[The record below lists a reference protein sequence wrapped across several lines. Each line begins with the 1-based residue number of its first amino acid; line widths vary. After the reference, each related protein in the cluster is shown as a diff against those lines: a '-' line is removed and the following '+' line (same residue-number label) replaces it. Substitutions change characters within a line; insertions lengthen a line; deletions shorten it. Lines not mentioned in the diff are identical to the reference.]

1 MAHVED
7 LWIKKGQRTAL
18 YGKGSRYRAR
28 WAGPDGKEKT
38 ESFPDGRKKEALA
51 YATGQETD
59 IRRGTWIDPNAGKAT
74 LRNFAETAY
83 LPSLNMDPSTRQR
96 IEYQWRLHIEP
107 SLGDKQLGYLA
118 AHPSAVQQWVSGLT
132 PGMAASSA
140 KVVLSVLSGILAA
153 ALDDGIIHRNPV
165 RTKRVQAPKR
175 DQHRVIPWT
184 AAQIAGVHDAL
195 EERYAAMVDVGSG
208 LGLRQGEVFGFSPED
223 VDWLRQGVHVRRQI
237 KFVHHRL
244 CFAPPKGGRERDIP
258 LPESIQL
265 ALAAH
270 MSGCPAVPVTLPWG
284 DPDGKLRTMNLFFT
298 TRLNKPIRRGDFDSH
313 RWIPAIEA
321 NGIIKGGDNG
331 FHALRHYFASVLLN
345 DGVDVRRLAEY
356 LGHHNPAVTLSTYS
370 HLMPNMESAMRQI
383 IDRTRLAGADDM
395 ETTEGVAE

>member
-7 LWIKKGQRTAL
+7 LWIKKGQRTSL

-59 IRRGTWIDPNAGKAT
+59 IRRGTWIDPNAGKTT
-74 LRNFAETAY
+74 LRKYAETVY

-107 SLGDKQLGYLA
+107 SLGGKQLGYLA

-140 KVVLSVLSGILAA
+140 KVVLSVLSGILGA

-175 DQHRVIPWT
+175 DYRRVSPWT
-184 AAQIAGVHDAL
+184 AIQVAGVRAAL
-195 EERYAAMVDVGSG
+195 VGRYQAMTDCGAG
-208 LGLRQGEVFGFSPED
+208 LGMRQGEVFGFSPDD
-223 VDWLRQGVHVRRQI
+223 VEWLSRIVHVRRQL
-237 KFVHHRL
+237 KFVNHRL
-244 CFAPPKGGRERDIP
+244 CFAPPKGGRERDVP
-258 LPESIQL
+258 LPETVQL

-270 MSGCPAVPVTLPWG
+270 TGDFPAVPITLPWG
-284 DPDGKLRTMNLFFT
+284 DPDGKLRTVNLFFT
-298 TRLNKPIRRGDFDSH
+298 TKMHRPVRRSDFDRYH
-313 RWIPAIEA
+313 WIPAVEA
-321 NGIIKGGDNG
+321 NEMTPGDENG

-345 DGVDVRRLAEY
+345 GGVDVRRLAAY
-356 LGHHNPAVTLSTYS
+356 LGHHSPAVTLNTYT
-370 HLMPNMESAMRQI
+370 HLMPDMETAMRQV
-383 IDRTRLAGADDM
+383 IDRAQAAGSADM
-395 ETTEGVAE
+395 ETTAGAGD